1 MCSAA
6 RSRTGFFTIRGG
18 GKFTVSM
25 NIARELVATQEQNIF
40 ELSLYLICVTTIL
53 SFFYLAGLGGV
64 KGRSMH
70 IYCLNLFHDTCCK
83 FMYLQLVF
91 TVGSNLEYS

>member
-40 ELSLYLICVTTIL
+40 ELSLYLICVTDIL
-53 SFFYLAGLGGV
+53 SFFCLGGV

-70 IYCLNLFHDTCCK
+70 IYCLNYFHDT
-83 FMYLQLVF
+83 
-91 TVGSNLEYS
+91 